1 MLNNQLGVTV
11 DDADPRIIWNISG
24 EKVD

>member
-1 MLNNQLGVTV
+1 MLYNQLAVTD
-11 DDADPRIIWNISG
+11 DDADPIIIWNISG